1 MKKWILFILFCVQLF
16 PGWADNRATS
26 MTDSLLSILP
36 TLPHDTTRLEVLQ
49 RLVLTS
55 QGSPRLIEFARQLS
69 AEAELQNNKHY
80 LCNSAYFQILYYY
93 NTDGDQDSI
102 IKWVNFMKPIARSIE
117 YWHVYFNSQKL
128 LINSYIYKTQYE
140 YAFNEASN
148 MLEQAESVNDV
159 DGKLAAYQCLAN
171 VYQETNR
178 QKEEG
183 EMLKK
188 AYDLLPQIEHPGA
201 KANIL
206 CQLINYN
213 KRKKDYEHLKFYLDR
228 TQEIIEDMIRL
239 NPAMQK
245 SLFDQFL
252 FLEINYTYYYIGT
265 DNPAA
270 AKEHY
275 EKCRAYITANT
286 YHSYLLFYRNMAM
299 EYCLYTKDYHTALAI
314 ADTTLSFVREKA
326 FASSDYAKE
335 IGYKADILKE
345 MGRFTDAIPLYE
357 KMIQIQDSV
366 NTAVSNQQLEE
377 IKDSYH
383 LNQLL
388 LNQGELKSRMQLIL
402 LILVGILLLICLHYM
417 IRIYRIRK
425 ELRLS
430 EQETKEATRKSEE
443 ANEVKSR
450 FLSNM
455 SHAIRVPLN
464 SVVGFSQLMA
474 ADTELDDKNREEYT
488 RIIQQNTE
496 KLMLLVNNVLD
507 LSRLE
512 ADMMKYQLA
521 DCDVVQLCDD
531 AVGGARMQ
539 YPNLRIRF
547 EHSIDQYIIHMDCN
561 RMIQLVLST
570 LTGPSVPVSE
580 EEREIHFSL
589 GKNGETLCFRIENS
603 PLADTLHAGQE
614 TSLRHDINRLLLK
627 HFGGTYQAIPDA
639 PAGPTILFTYPA
651 SKPQ

>member
-1 MKKWILFILFCVQLF
+1 MKKWILIILLCVQLL
-16 PGWADNRATS
+16 PGRADSRATS
-26 MTDSLLSILP
+26 VTDSLLSVLP
-36 TLPHDTTRLEVLQ
+36 TLPHDTTRLKILQ

-55 QGSPRLIEFARQLS
+55 QGSPRLIEFARKLS
-69 AEAELQNNKHY
+69 AEAELQDNKHY

-93 NTDGDQDSI
+93 NTDGEQDSI

-148 MLEQAESVNDV
+148 MLEQAESINDA

-171 VYQETNR
+171 VYHETNR

-188 AYDLLPQIEHPGA
+188 AYDLLPEIEHPGV
-201 KANIL
+201 KVNIL

-213 KRKKDYEHLKFYLDR
+213 KQKKDYAYLKFYLDR
-228 TQEIIEDMIRL
+228 TLAIIEDMVHK

-245 SLFDQFL
+245 SMFDQLL

-265 DNPAA
+265 DDPAA

-275 EKCRAYITANT
+275 GKCRTYITANT
-286 YHSYLLFYRNMAM
+286 YHSYLLFYRNMSM
-299 EYCLYTKDYHTALAI
+299 EYCRYTKDYHTALAI
-314 ADTTLSFVREKA
+314 ADTTLSFVREKG
-326 FASSDYAKE
+326 FTSSDYAQE
-335 IGYKADILKE
+335 IGYKADILKD

-366 NTAVSNQQLEE
+366 NTAVSNRQLEE

-388 LNQGELKSRMQLIL
+388 LKQGELKSRLQLIL

-430 EQETKEATRKSEE
+430 EQETKETTRKSEE

-474 ADTELDDKNREEYT
+474 ADTDINDKNREEYT

-512 ADMMKYQLA
+512 ADMMKYQLTHY
-521 DCDVVQLCDD
+521 DVVQLCDD

-539 YPNLRIRF
+539 CPNLHIRF
-547 EHSIDQYIIHMDCN
+547 EHSIDQYIIHTDCN

-570 LTGPSVPVSE
+570 LTGPSVPASE
-580 EEREIHFSL
+580 EEREIYFSL
-589 GKNGETLCFRIENS
+589 GKNGETLCFKVENS
-603 PLADTLHAGQE
+603 PLADSLYAGQE

-627 HFGGTYQAIPDA
+627 HFGGTYQVIPDA
-639 PAGPTILFTYPA
+639 QAGPTILFTYPA
-651 SKPQ
+651 NKPQ